1 MRISQ
6 EFTPFFR
13 SSIGFDR
20 ALDLL
25 ESALETQTGD
35 WPPYDIV
42 KTGDETYRIIM
53 ATPGF
58 GAENLTIT
66 QEQNELVVSGAK
78 TGEGEVQYLHR
89 GMKDA
94 FEHRFELADYVMAV
108 AAKLENG
115 MLIIDLARDLPE
127 RMKPRKIQVQ
137 RAAEARPKLADAKAA

>member
-25 ESALETQTGD
+25 ESALQAQTGD

-58 GAENLTIT
+58 DAEHLTIT
-66 QEQNELVVSGAK
+66 QEQNDLVVSGAK
-78 TGEGEVQYLHR
+78 ADEGEVRYLHR

-94 FEHRFELADYVMAV
+94 FQHRFELADYVKVV
-108 AAKLENG
+108 AANLENG
-115 MLIIDLARDLPE
+115 MLTIDLARDLPD
-127 RMKPRKIQVQ
+127 RMKPRKIQIQ
-137 RAAEARPKLADAKAA
+137 RAAEARPTLAEAKAA